1 MEVFAMYRSLFP
13 RDMFAELDRL
23 QREMQQAFDLSPTIR
38 GLGRGGFPALNV
50 GGTPQTVEIYAFAPG
65 IDPATL
71 DVNLDRGL
79 LTIAGERKPVLSN
92 GDARSTVHINE
103 RFAGTFRRVLTLPED
118 ADPDAVDAKYRDG
131 VVHITVQR
139 RASAQPRRIAIQ

>member
-13 RDMFAELDRL
+13 RDIFAEVDRL

-38 GLGRGGFPALNV
+38 GFGRNGFPALNV

-71 DVNLDRGL
+71 EVNLDRGL
-79 LTIAGERKPVLSN
+79 LTIAGERKTRLP
-92 GDARSTVHINE
+92 DDDQSTVHINE
-103 RFAGTFRRVLTLPED
+103 RFAGSFRRVLTLTED

-131 VVHITVQR
+131 ILHISIKR
-139 RASAQPRRIAIQ
+139 RASAQPRRIAVQ